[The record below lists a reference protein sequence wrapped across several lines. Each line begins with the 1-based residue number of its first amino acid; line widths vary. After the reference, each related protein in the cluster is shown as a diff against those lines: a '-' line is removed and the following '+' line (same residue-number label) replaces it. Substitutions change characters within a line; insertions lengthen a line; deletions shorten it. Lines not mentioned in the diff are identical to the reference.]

1 MLAEREATF
10 ARRAYDLEPELSAL
24 SAADGRGVPLA
35 GRRAEIAAL
44 RHVGRRD
51 ASLGRIFEG
60 HLNGAQLVARCGN
73 AEQRAAALRAIA
85 DGHLFG
91 VWNTQDADGVRIV
104 TAGGRPRLSGAKTW
118 ASGAGSITRPVVT
131 AAWPDGRVQ
140 MCLLRM
146 DEIDAQ
152 IDGSAWQPLGMQA
165 SDSFRIG
172 FDGVEL
178 TPFDLI
184 GEPGDY
190 EGQPWF
196 LAGALR
202 FAAVQTG
209 IAERIV
215 AETLRYLRA
224 RARDGD
230 QMQCA
235 RAAEMKIAVRSA
247 LLWLEA
253 GVMAW
258 SNFDDEPSA
267 AHCAELARRR
277 RYGAHGRRTRRA
289 RRHRAGDSQRG
300 CARARGTRAFRG
312 SRARSADVFA
322 STRSRRRAAGLG
334 RAGFA
339 SAML

>member
-1 MLAEREATF
+1 MGAGFRSPDVAQKS
-10 ARRAYDLEPELSAL
+10 RRCGTSA
-24 SAADGRGVPLA
+24 
-35 GRRAEIAAL
+35 
-44 RHVGRRD
+44 RRD

-235 RAAEMKIAVRSA
+235 RVGRNEDRGSISA
-247 LLWLEA
+247 LVA
-253 GVMAW
+253 GGRSHGLVEHSTTSRRQRIA
-258 SNFDDEPSA
+258 PS
-267 AHCAELARRR
+267 CS
-277 RYGAHGRRTRRA
+277 T
-289 RRHRAGDSQRG
+289 S
-300 CARARGTRAFRG
+300 
-312 SRARSADVFA
+312 SIWRARSSNASRSTSSSGRFA
-322 STRSRRRAAGLG
+322 AWV
-334 RAGFA
+334 RAGSSNPSLSRA
-339 SAML
+339 SCAICRCICVNPLPTPRCCGSAAPVSPQDALISLPALNVARYAAH